1 MLAAVDRDIG
11 TRQEGRFENKFD
23 SRGPRSGPGDKFARG
38 PKPVGAGGF
47 KPHTP
52 GGAPKRNPGA
62 KVLKISRG

>member
-1 MLAAVDRDIG
+1 L
-11 TRQEGRFENKFD
+11 D
-23 SRGPRSGPGDKFARG
+23 SRGPRSGSGDKFARG
-38 PKPVGAGGF
+38 AKPVGAGGF